1 MAVLKNFVLL
11 VCLLASVQQ
20 AIAAETVALPDSS
33 DVLDRMHAMDSDG
46 DGMASVS
53 EIRAF
58 LQAQPG
64 EAYKTAALD
73 DWEATAMGRRCS
85 SPFGGFAV
93 STSP

>member
-11 VCLLASVQQ
+11 ACLLVSMQPAM
-20 AIAAETVALPDSS
+20 AAETVASPDSS
-33 DVLDRMHAMDSDG
+33 DVLGRMHAMDSDG

-64 EAYKTAALD
+64 ESYKTAVLD
-73 DWEATAMGRRCS
+73 DWEAAAMGRRCS

-93 STSP
+93 SVGP

>member
-1 MAVLKNFVLL
+1 MSVLKNFVLFA
-11 VCLLASVQQ
+11 CLLASMQPVM
-20 AIAAETVALPDSS
+20 AAETGTSPDPSN
-33 DVLDRMHAMDSDG
+33 VLDRMHAMDSDG

-64 EAYKTAALD
+64 ESYKTAVLD
-73 DWEATAMGRRCS
+73 DWEATAMGKRCS

-93 STSP
+93 SVSP

>member
-1 MAVLKNFVLL
+1 MSVLKNFVLFA
-11 VCLLASVQQ
+11 CLLASMQQ
-20 AIAAETVALPDSS
+20 VMAAETGTSPDPS
-33 DVLDRMHAMDSDG
+33 DVLDHMHAMDSDG

-64 EAYKTAALD
+64 ESYKTAVLD
-73 DWEATAMGRRCS
+73 DWEATAMGKRCS

-93 STSP
+93 SVSP

>member
-1 MAVLKNFVLL
+1 MAALKNFVLL
-11 VCLLASVQQ
+11 ACLLASVQQ
-20 AIAAETVALPDSS
+20 AIAAETVGSPDPS

-64 EAYKTAALD
+64 ERYKTAVLD

>member
-1 MAVLKNFVLL
+1 MAVLKNFVLF

-20 AIAAETVALPDSS
+20 AIAAETVASPDPS
-33 DVLDRMHAMDSDG
+33 DVLGRMHAMDSDG
-46 DGMASVS
+46 DGMASIS

-93 STSP
+93 SASP